1 MNPEVKTESCQEI
14 FAQLS
19 DYLDLELPPEA
30 CAEIEKHLGGCAPCI
45 HFVESLRKTVQLC
58 RQYRP
63 AELPAKLGAQAREQ
77 LLDAY
82 QKAMLTSG
90 R

>member
-1 MNPEVKTESCQEI
+1 MDRDVSNESCKEI

-19 DYLDLELPPEA
+19 DYLNLDLPPDA
-30 CAEIEKHLGGCAPCI
+30 CAQIEKHLAGCAPCI
-45 HFVESLRKTVQLC
+45 DFVESLRKTVQLC

-63 AELPAKLGAQAREQ
+63 AELPGELGAQAREQ

-82 QKAMLTSG
+82 RKAMSA